1 MLTFN
6 KNCENFKQETNKQD
20 LYKIDCIEIN
30 YAMSF
35 FLVF

>member
-6 KNCENFKQETNKQD
+6 KNCENFKQETNKQY
-20 LYKIDCIEIN
+20 LDCIEIN

-35 FLVF
+35 F